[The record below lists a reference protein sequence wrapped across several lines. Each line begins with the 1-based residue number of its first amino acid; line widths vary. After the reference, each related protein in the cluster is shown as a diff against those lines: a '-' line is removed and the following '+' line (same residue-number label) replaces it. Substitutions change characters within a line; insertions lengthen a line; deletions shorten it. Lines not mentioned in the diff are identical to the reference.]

1 MRSEVQGNEV
11 QANTAFV
18 VRWIRDH
25 EQNWFFLKP
34 GLADSGEEL

>member
-1 MRSEVQGNEV
+1 
-11 QANTAFV
+11 

-25 EQNWFFLKP
+25 EQNWFFPKP